1 LGLAPTTTILHESQ
15 FPEKISEVTATSRPT
30 HCVVVNNIS
39 FCLSEHLNVARV
51 CEFCILYS
59 NTYCSQLHIINKIN
73 FLYDEKSNYIA
84 DIYNIKVICMEN
96 TSNIKSNDIKTES
109 KIVERNVFSYI
120 LFFIAILIL
129 EIYLD
134 YNKIVSKNRIFEY
147 IYKKI

>member
-1 LGLAPTTTILHESQ
+1 
-15 FPEKISEVTATSRPT
+15 
-30 HCVVVNNIS
+30 
-39 FCLSEHLNVARV
+39 
-51 CEFCILYS
+51 
-59 NTYCSQLHIINKIN
+59 
-73 FLYDEKSNYIA
+73 
-84 DIYNIKVICMEN
+84 MEN